1 MTHPIELEQR
11 RRVLDVS
18 LDGCAFGEAAVP
30 SLARICLNVR
40 RFSLCQCGGGEGS
53 LGQSFAVHLEDLAR
67 GLGRRRKGSGTAS
80 AESSPAQVS
89 RSTRERQWHPEICG
103 DARTGYVDVLA
114 LSLAGG
120 SIFNCMSWINEGW
133 RLLGRARRRSTGP
146 LVALSLALS
155 SHLAHLSWNALPG
168 FVAAWAPTPTV
179 HHSGSLLPG
188 SVRAVAAVA
197 SAVEAGPAVKTLS
210 EASLQAQV
218 EGFFARALADVA
230 GGAKVMVAPADPRF
244 GDYQCNNAM
253 GLFKQSKKEGGKEG
267 WKSPRDVGEA
277 IKAALPAEASELF
290 EEVNVAPQGFITV
303 KLSPQW
309 LHKQVAELFDHGLQ
323 LRSSMSQ
330 RIVIDY
336 SSPNIAKE
344 MHVGHLRSTILGDTM
359 ANLFEDLGHEVV
371 RLNHVGD
378 WGTQF
383 GMLLEY
389 MRREEALDGEASSM
403 VVSDLQKFYRS
414 AKEAFDE
421 DDEFRKKAQTNV
433 VELQSGADW
442 ARTAWNRICEASRK
456 EFDTVYGRLQIRGL
470 QERGE
475 SFYNKMLPGVV
486 EELQE
491 KGLVTESDGA
501 LCVFTNVSE
510 TPLIVQKADGG
521 FGYDSTDCAAVQHR
535 INEENANRVIYVI
548 DNGQELHM
556 RMVFSAAEKAG
567 WLSGGARLDFMG
579 FGLVQ
584 GQDGKKFKTRSGEV
598 VRLRDLLDEAADRSE
613 VELRKRAENANIV
626 LDEEKEAKLKQ
637 NAESIGVAAV
647 KYFDL
652 RQNRN
657 SDYRFS
663 YDSMLDPKGN
673 TAVYVLYA
681 YARIAGV
688 LRRADFEIG
697 TLSTTDLELTEA
709 PERALALRLL
719 RLPEVIAQV
728 EDDLFPSRL
737 VDHMYGLA
745 TDFSSFYTECPVV
758 GSEQQKSRL
767 ILCEVVRRQLAYCL
781 GLLRIEP
788 FEQL

>member
-1 MTHPIELEQR
+1 MNLKLGGTKPFFDPAYGRWDAGPQILTVLRSPHC
-11 RRVLDVS
+11 RVLDVS

-89 RSTRERQWHPEICG
+89 RSTRERQGCATASGMLEVVHFKV
-103 DARTGYVDVLA
+103 A
-114 LSLAGG
+114 
-120 SIFNCMSWINEGW
+120 CMCW

-155 SHLAHLSWNALPG
+155 SHLAQLSWNALPG
-168 FVAAWAPTPTV
+168 FVAAWAPTPTL
-179 HHSGSLLPG
+179 HHSGSRLLAA
-188 SVRAVAAVA
+188 SARAVA

-267 WKSPRDVGEA
+267 WKSPRDLAAKAFA

-323 LRSSMSQ
+323 LRSGLSQ

-403 VVSDLQKFYRS
+403 VVSDLQQFYRS

-556 RMVFSAAEKAG
+556 RMVFSAAEQAG

-626 LDEEKEAKLKQ
+626 LDEEKEARLKQ

-719 RLPEVIAQV
+719 RLPDVIAQV

-737 VDHMYGLA
+737 VDALLPVCG
-745 TDFSSFYTECPVV
+745 SFH
-758 GSEQQKSRL
+758 
-767 ILCEVVRRQLAYCL
+767 
-781 GLLRIEP
+781 
-788 FEQL
+788 

>member
-1 MTHPIELEQR
+1 
-11 RRVLDVS
+11 
-18 LDGCAFGEAAVP
+18 
-30 SLARICLNVR
+30 
-40 RFSLCQCGGGEGS
+40 
-53 LGQSFAVHLEDLAR
+53 
-67 GLGRRRKGSGTAS
+67 
-80 AESSPAQVS
+80 
-89 RSTRERQWHPEICG
+89 
-103 DARTGYVDVLA
+103 
-114 LSLAGG
+114 
-120 SIFNCMSWINEGW
+120 
-133 RLLGRARRRSTGP
+133 
-146 LVALSLALS
+146 
-155 SHLAHLSWNALPG
+155 
-168 FVAAWAPTPTV
+168 
-179 HHSGSLLPG
+179 
-188 SVRAVAAVA
+188 
-197 SAVEAGPAVKTLS
+197 VKTLS

-323 LRSSMSQ
+323 LRSGLSQ

-556 RMVFSAAEKAG
+556 RMVFSAAEQAG

-626 LDEEKEAKLKQ
+626 LDEEKEARLKQ

-719 RLPEVIAQV
+719 RLPDVIAQV

>member
-1 MTHPIELEQR
+1 
-11 RRVLDVS
+11 
-18 LDGCAFGEAAVP
+18 
-30 SLARICLNVR
+30 
-40 RFSLCQCGGGEGS
+40 
-53 LGQSFAVHLEDLAR
+53 
-67 GLGRRRKGSGTAS
+67 
-80 AESSPAQVS
+80 
-89 RSTRERQWHPEICG
+89 
-103 DARTGYVDVLA
+103 
-114 LSLAGG
+114 
-120 SIFNCMSWINEGW
+120 
-133 RLLGRARRRSTGP
+133 
-146 LVALSLALS
+146 
-155 SHLAHLSWNALPG
+155 
-168 FVAAWAPTPTV
+168 
-179 HHSGSLLPG
+179 
-188 SVRAVAAVA
+188 
-197 SAVEAGPAVKTLS
+197 
-210 EASLQAQV
+210 
-218 EGFFARALADVA
+218 
-230 GGAKVMVAPADPRF
+230 MVAPADPRF

-277 IKAALPAEASELF
+277 IKSALPSEAADLF
-290 EEVNVAPQGFITV
+290 AEVNVAPQGFITV
-303 KLSPQW
+303 KLSSQW

-323 LRSSMSQ
+323 LRSGMSQ

-359 ANLFEDLGHEVV
+359 ANLFEDLGHDVV

-389 MRREEALDGEASSM
+389 MRKEEALDGEASSM

-421 DDEFRKKAQTNV
+421 DNDFRKKAQTNV
-433 VELQSGADW
+433 VELQGGADW

-456 EFDTVYGRLQIRGL
+456 EFDNVYGRLQIQGL

-475 SFYNKMLPGVV
+475 SFYNEMLPGVV
-486 EELQE
+486 AELQE

-535 INEENANRVIYVI
+535 IREEKANRVIYVI

-556 RMVFSAAEKAG
+556 RMVFSAAEQAG
-567 WLSGGARLDFMG
+567 WLSEGARLDFMG

-613 VELRKRAENANIV
+613 VELRKRAENANIL
-626 LDEEKEAKLKQ
+626 LDEEKEAQLKE

-688 LRRADFEIG
+688 LRRADFEVSS
-697 TLSTTDLELTEA
+697 LSTTDLELTEA

-719 RLPEVIAQV
+719 RLPDVIAQV

-758 GSEQQKSRL
+758 GSDQQKSRL